1 MFLGKNRSE
10 PQKVGKSLSGQRR
23 RKREGSPRPGVASHP
38 RPPRFFPWRRRRP
51 GRGTGTSRER
61 TPGTGNHP
69 GRRPPGQPSVYPCRL
84 PVGPGALNRRPTRGS
99 RTRAPPPRPALCW
112 GSAPPPP
119 PAPFPPP
126 TGVLAS
132 SPKGSLPDLGVG
144 IFHTRR
150 SARIFL
156 R

>member
-1 MFLGKNRSE
+1 MSRGPFKHRKTSPNFIQLFTDLYFYFYLFIFLSR
-10 PQKVGKSLSGQRR
+10 L
-23 RKREGSPRPGVASHP
+23 
-38 RPPRFFPWRRRRP
+38 PRFFPWRRRP
-51 GRGTGTSRER
+51 GRGTGTSRGR

-119 PAPFPPP
+119 PPPAPFPPP